1 MEEKKIKN
9 KNNFPKLRSV
19 IIGISNMERAK
30 KFYISVFGIIIENDE
45 SSHYVSA
52 HAVDGTHIELEGDS
66 ENRFTNWVKHNVGT
80 YKNTEFV
87 VSDINLFFDTVE
99 KNGGKIVT
107 KPVARPWGG
116 FGGEIAD
123 TEGNI
128 LAISQK

>member
-1 MEEKKIKN
+1 MVT
-9 KNNFPKLRSV
+9 NNFPQLRSI
-19 IIGISNMERAK
+19 IIGVSDMERAK

-52 HAVDGTHIELEGDS
+52 HTFDGIHIELEGNS
-66 ENRFTNWVKHNVGT
+66 ENRFFNWVKHNVGT

-87 VSDINLFFDTVE
+87 VSDINLFFQTVE
-99 KNGGKIVT
+99 KNGGKIIT
-107 KPVARPWGG
+107 KIVSRPWGG

-128 LAISQK
+128 LAISQKH